1 MKIFFADTN
10 LFIRFFLQDNL
21 KLARKAKFY
30 FLRAKN
36 KKIKLVVISEI
47 IPEIEYILRK
57 VYHLPKKEVEKHLSG
72 LLKAP
77 YFEVERRNFW
87 LEAVRIYQETEVDLV
102 DIFLFLI
109 AKKEEAQVL
118 SFDEDFRKLARIIK

>member
-10 LFIRFFLQDNL
+10 LFIRFFLKDDI
-21 KLARKAKFY
+21 KLVKRVKFY
-30 FLRAKN
+30 FLQAKN

-47 IPEIEYILRK
+47 IPEIEYVLRR
-57 VYHLPKKEVEKHLSG
+57 VYHLSKKETEKHLSG

-87 LEAVRIYQETEVDLV
+87 LEALRIYLEIEVDLV

-109 AKKEEAQVL
+109 AKKEKGRVL
-118 SFDEDFRKLARIIK
+118 SFDKDFKKLK